1 MIRKEQNIRIKN
13 KKAFFDY
20 EILETFIAGIQLTG
34 TEIKS
39 IRAGKAGLADSF
51 CSFINNQLYDRNMH
65 IAEYDFGTC
74 NNHMAKRDRKLL
86 MNRKE
91 LDKLVKK
98 TKEGGITIVPLKMFI
113 NDRGLAKLEISLAK
127 GKKTNE
133 KRESL
138 KLKDDAREM
147 DRAMKH

>member
-51 CSFINNQLYDRNMH
+51 CSFINNLLYVRNMH
-65 IAEYDFGTC
+65 NAEYDFGTC
-74 NNHMAKRDRKLL
+74 NNDMAKPDRKLL
-86 MNRKE
+86 MNRKK

-98 TKEGGITIVPLKMFI
+98 TKKVGSPLF
-113 NDRGLAKLEISLAK
+113 R
-127 GKKTNE
+127 
-133 KRESL
+133 
-138 KLKDDAREM
+138 
-147 DRAMKH
+147 